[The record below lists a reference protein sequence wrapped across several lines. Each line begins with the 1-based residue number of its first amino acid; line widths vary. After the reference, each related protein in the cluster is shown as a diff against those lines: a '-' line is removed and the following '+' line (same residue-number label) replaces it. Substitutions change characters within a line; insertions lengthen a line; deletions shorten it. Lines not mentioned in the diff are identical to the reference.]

1 MSTPHLDCHVC
12 RTPLPPEDLSLSHG
26 MAFCRRCQTLIR
38 LDRYRPPRYPV
49 AAGGL
54 RPQVELPAGW
64 SIQWTAQELRIFYRW
79 FSAYLL
85 IVAIFAVFC
94 LLWLGSL
101 AVWYV
106 APILEI
112 PVSVDDAHA
121 DYVRE
126 DDVYKDYYCKKVGY
140 EEDDDY
146 ENNRFGKLLYIGGG
160 LFLIYITLA
169 GFLNT
174 TVITVR
180 QGYLTVVH
188 VPLPWFQP
196 PPLHTADIAQFFV
209 RRQVVYAKGSM
220 REIHSFYDV
229 WAQLRQGR
237 EVQLI
242 RYLGTPEQALFIEQE
257 LETFLGI
264 TDRPVPGEWER
275 RS

>member
-1 MSTPHLDCHVC
+1 MVT
-12 RTPLPPEDLSLSHG
+12 
-26 MAFCRRCQTLIR
+26 A
-38 LDRYRPPRYPV
+38 
-49 AAGGL
+49 GL
-54 RPQVELPAGW
+54 RPQVELPKGW
-64 SIQWTAQELRIFYRW
+64 SIQWTAQELRIVYRW
-79 FSAYLL
+79 FSEYLPV
-85 IVAIFAVFC
+85 VAVLAVFC

-101 AVWYV
+101 AMWYV

-140 EEDDDY
+140 EKDDDH
-146 ENNRFGKLLYIGGG
+146 ENNRFGTLLYIGGG
-160 LFLIYITLA
+160 LFLTYITLA
-169 GFLNT
+169 GFLNA

-209 RRQVVYAKGSM
+209 RRQVVVYTEGFIM
-220 REIHSFYDV
+220 REIHSVYEV

-257 LETFLGI
+257 LEMFLGI